1 MLVGRYGRN
10 TLDYSQ
16 LVAKLER
23 HIQYYLGRYNAG
35 PDRLRVLLSTEDMKT
50 IWDSTK
56 WVGSVSL
63 DRPTL
68 RPRILGVLAYEVPDI
83 NTTVVLCDV

>member
-16 LVAKLER
+16 LVARLER
-23 HIQYYLGRYNAG
+23 HIQYYLERYNAG
-35 PDRLRVLLSTEDMKT
+35 PDRLRVLVSPEDMKT
-50 IWDSTK
+50 IWDNTK
-56 WVGSVSL
+56 WIGSVSL
-63 DRPTL
+63 DNFTL

-83 NTTVVLCDV
+83 KTTVVLCDV